1 MLFYLIEK
9 LFHCTVRNNLASL
22 SKKIWKIN
30 TIFTLRTAIVALI
43 LHGSLYIIKFVINK
57 KKKLKRTLKLFST
70 SLYFHQG
77 SSF

>member
-1 MLFYLIEK
+1 MHIIYTKNEGGITLIRMLFYLIEK

-43 LHGSLYIIKFVINK
+43 LHRSLYIIKFVINNK
-57 KKKLKRTLKLFST
+57 KN
-70 SLYFHQG
+70 
-77 SSF
+77 